1 MLKRRMMLFSQLALF
16 TGNISSSIRYN
27 AFDIYTVLQQ
37 ECVNTDVPFVNC
49 ALNNLQSGLSVSQ
62 SWSSAVDSLPSYY
75 ALSKD
80 DKNIIKQFGSKL
92 GATDTEGQT
101 GHCEYFKNMFLARA
115 EQLRDEYSQ
124 KSKLYH
130 SLGFFC
136 GLALIIVLI

>member
-16 TGNISSSIRYN
+16 TSNISSSIRYN

-37 ECVNTDVPFVNC
+37 ECVNTYVPFVNC

-75 ALSKD
+75 GLSKD

-101 GHCEYFKNMFLARA
+101 IHCEYFKNMFSARV
-115 EQLRDEYSQ
+115 EQLQDEYSK
-124 KSKLYH
+124 KSRLYR

-136 GLALIIVLI
+136 GLALVIVLI